1 MQSALSQLK
10 QLSSDMDDT
19 SRRQL
24 MTSLHEL
31 AYSMES
37 VDDTMY
43 RFSYLYIQTAVVQ
56 VGHDLNI
63 FEHLVRA
70 SKPVSVEEICEKTNG
85 EAALLSKTT
94 SDGLSSIGAIKQVA
108 KGEYAANRVTEN
120 LAEKVAAATIS
131 HTYELTRL
139 YLDEHGA
146 DDRLN
151 RFGTLGPQYQ
161 SLPAFLKKTG
171 YRNPTD
177 ELHTVF
183 QDAWGTSQ
191 HAFAWI
197 KEHQE
202 NLMFFQDYMALRREP
217 EHTWLSAYPIEDET
231 RDWDPKRPVYVNMG
245 GGIGHQC
252 AQFKACFPHV
262 PGRVIL
268 QDLSYNMDRALVT
281 PGVEN
286 MAHNFFEP
294 QPVLGAK
301 FYYLRECLHNHPDH
315 KVHQILRHIKTAM
328 TSDSVLLLDE
338 LVLPESGANFIATSL
353 DMTMMVAF
361 AAMERTEA
369 QWRKLLEDVGLRFV
383 HMYTYNP
390 GGYESVMD
398 ARLS

>member
-43 RFSYLYIQTAVVQ
+43 RFSYLYIQTAVVK

-63 FEHLVRA
+63 FEHLARA
-70 SKPVSVEEICEKTNG
+70 TKPVSLREICEKTNG
-85 EAALLSKTT
+85 EAALLNRC
-94 SDGLSSIGAIKQVA
+94 LSYLASIGAIKQVT
-108 KGEYAANRVTEN
+108 KDEYAANRVTEN
-120 LAEKVAAATIS
+120 LAEKVAAATIC
-131 HTYELTRL
+131 HT
-139 YLDEHGA
+139 
-146 DDRLN
+146 
-151 RFGTLGPQYQ
+151 FGTLGPQYQ
-161 SLPAFLKKTG
+161 ALPAFLKKTG
-171 YRNPTD
+171 YKNPTD

-183 QDAWGTSQ
+183 QDAWGTSK

-197 KEHQE
+197 KEHPE

-252 AQFKACFPHV
+252 AQFKASFPHV

-268 QDLSYNMDRALVT
+268 QDLSYNMDRALAT

-315 KVHQILRHIKTAM
+315 KVRQILRHIKTAM

-338 LVLPESGANFIATSL
+338 LVLPESGANSTATSL

-369 QWRKLLEDVGLRFV
+369 QWRNLLEDVGLRFV

-390 GGYESVMD
+390 GGYETVMD
-398 ARLS
+398 ARLP